1 MDENGGKIIEIID
14 RRLCGGYDMRSMTRV
29 SRIALRCVQV
39 TPSCR
44 PSVSEVV
51 AELKKAIKHEDKVS
65 ISILEETCIQN
76 GDLLVDP
83 TESTKREG
91 MEWSD
96 NSTNISKVGR

>member
-1 MDENGGKIIEIID
+1 M
-14 RRLCGGYDMRSMTRV
+14 
-29 SRIALRCVQV
+29 
-39 TPSCR
+39 
-44 PSVSEVV
+44 